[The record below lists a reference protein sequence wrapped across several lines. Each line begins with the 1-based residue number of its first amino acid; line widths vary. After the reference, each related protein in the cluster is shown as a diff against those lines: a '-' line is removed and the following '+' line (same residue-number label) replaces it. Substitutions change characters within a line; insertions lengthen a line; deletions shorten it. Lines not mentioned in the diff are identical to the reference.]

1 MKTVDLTK
9 YSDRELSLMVF
20 NTYDLYKHVR
30 SFYQLT
36 KQGDIH
42 VGYNEYFADALA
54 GYKYTKAQKDV
65 LFDDIREYYLE
76 NAGPISS

>member
-1 MKTVDLTK
+1 MNKIDLTK
-9 YSDRELSLMVF
+9 HSDRELSLMVF

-42 VGYNEYFADALA
+42 VGYNEYFEDALA

-65 LFDDIREYYLE
+65 LFDDIREYYKE
-76 NAGPISS
+76 NAGSIFS